1 MGTAEGSLAFKS
13 ASKLLLAVYSQTRA
27 SFKAELPTA
36 IASLLAK
43 EQMASSKTAGVEKH
57 TRVEEPD
64 TCLPQSKL
72 EALATREPLESSS
85 ELAKSAEGRMV
96 AEVANT
102 VVEKDTWVLEIH
114 IAASA
119 VAVEE
124 QPVSRLAVGKSI
136 LRAPT
141 AAAAEASIH

>member
-1 MGTAEGSLAFKS
+1 M
-13 ASKLLLAVYSQTRA
+13 ASKLLAVDSQSRA
-27 SFKAELPTA
+27 SSKAELPTA

-43 EQMASSKTAGVEKH
+43 EQMASSKTAGVETH

-72 EALATREPLESSS
+72 EALATEEPLGSSS
-85 ELAKSAEGRMV
+85 ELAKSTVGRMV
-96 AEVANT
+96 AEVAST

-114 IAASA
+114 IVVSAA
-119 VAVEE
+119 VVEE
-124 QPVSRLAVGKSI
+124 QPVGRLAVSKSI

-141 AAAAEASIH
+141 AAATEASIH